1 MPLRIGGGTRLKIY
15 EALAM
20 GKALVSTRIGA
31 EGLPLEAGKHFVCA
45 DEPQA
50 FADAVVAL
58 LRDPARR
65 LALGTAGRKLMV
77 ERYAWQQVAAEFGEK
92 CQEAMV

>member
-1 MPLRIGGGTRLKIY
+1 MIHI
-15 EALAM
+15 
-20 GKALVSTRIGA
+20 LVHDKNVTVGVAVIEGIGA